1 MWFSP
6 YVMDEMKPFVKV
18 FSVDQML
25 TFKPSVGT
33 SSMKER
39 LRRKVEKSH
48 LFALFFVDLVGLLGV
63 SGWPVSGIS
72 TIHGNPEI
80 RAGQILDLLIDLRP
94 TVQGQEKELKN
105 EGCRLSVSDE
115 VNEEVDEKVKPNL
128 SVDPMAKRQDQST
141 RPQPRKRK
149 RKGKEYNNKKIFMK
163 LSVMLCRLPYS
174 NIVTSHRINT
184 GEVLEVVGSSS
195 IGKTQLCLT
204 VASYLAAVS
213 QDSIIYVDTANTFSP
228 TRVQTLYQAFTTK
241 PLRQG
246 LKQIKVYKANDPFF
260 RRLRLL
266 IIDSIGI
273 IAPFT
278 KKFRGLALMAETGR
292 RIQTLAQRFNLA
304 LLVINSTVRAE
315 GPTALKPALGHLSE
329 T

>member
-1 MWFSP
+1 
-6 YVMDEMKPFVKV
+6 MK
-18 FSVDQML
+18 
-25 TFKPSVGT
+25 
-33 SSMKER
+33 SSTT
-39 LRRKVEKSH
+39 LS
-48 LFALFFVDLVGLLGV
+48 A
-63 SGWPVSGIS
+63 
-72 TIHGNPEI
+72 
-80 RAGQILDLLIDLRP
+80 

-149 RKGKEYNNKKIFMK
+149 RK
-163 LSVMLCRLPYS
+163 VS
-174 NIVTSHRINT
+174 NIELCPVKTLRTWGDLYSANYRWFQSGFKKLDLLLGGGINT

-246 LKQIKVYKANDPFF
+246 LKQIKVYKAVNAFALNTVLEEIKSKLQNRNDPFF

-292 RIQTLAQRFNLA
+292 RIQALAQRFNLA

-315 GPTALKPALGHLSE
+315 GPTALKPALGETWSHFADARISMYFNPLNKSERLMALVKSHNMKLGSCIKFSFNDVGQLS
-329 T
+329 

>member
-1 MWFSP
+1 
-6 YVMDEMKPFVKV
+6 MK
-18 FSVDQML
+18 
-25 TFKPSVGT
+25 
-33 SSMKER
+33 SSTT
-39 LRRKVEKSH
+39 LS
-48 LFALFFVDLVGLLGV
+48 A
-63 SGWPVSGIS
+63 
-72 TIHGNPEI
+72 
-80 RAGQILDLLIDLRP
+80 

-149 RKGKEYNNKKIFMK
+149 RK
-163 LSVMLCRLPYS
+163 VS
-174 NIVTSHRINT
+174 NIELCPVKTLRTWGDLYSANYRWFQSGFKKLDLLLGGGINT

-241 PLRQG
+241 
-246 LKQIKVYKANDPFF
+246 VSN
-260 RRLRLL
+260 RRLEL
-266 IIDSIGI
+266 
-273 IAPFT
+273 
-278 KKFRGLALMAETGR
+278 
-292 RIQTLAQRFNLA
+292 
-304 LLVINSTVRAE
+304 
-315 GPTALKPALGHLSE
+315 PAYMI
-329 T
+329 